1 MKVKELIKMLS
12 EQDQE
17 AMVVISGYDG
27 GVNELRVVSAAVV
40 ELNVNESWYYG
51 KHELDDRV
59 FPGDIIPETHARA
72 VFLN

>member
-17 AMVVISGYDG
+17 AMVVINGYQG
-27 GVNELRVVSAAVV
+27 GVYEPKSLTKEVV
-40 ELNVNESWYYG
+40 ELNVNDSWYYG
-51 KHELDDRV
+51 AHEIGNCA
-59 FPGDIIPETHARA
+59 FTGDIIPETHARA